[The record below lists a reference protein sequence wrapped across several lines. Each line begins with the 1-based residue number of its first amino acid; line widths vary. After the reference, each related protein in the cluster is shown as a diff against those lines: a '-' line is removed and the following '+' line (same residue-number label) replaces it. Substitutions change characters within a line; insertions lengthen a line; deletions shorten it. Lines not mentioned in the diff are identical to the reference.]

1 MLFTTTS
8 LIAALVQ
15 VQGTTAIPR
24 DGLEVAADISMV
36 ILAVGSAVI
45 LMAVALLLL
54 QIRKLLKAIQGRL
67 QPVADRARGAAENV
81 EYISAVV
88 RTDIQKVNDSVTRI
102 TDRLAEASDH
112 MEERIAEFN
121 ALMQVVQG
129 EAEDIFL
136 DTAAAAHGVRA
147 GARSLSVGAAGPAND
162 PPEDLDAA
170 EGEASEDEA
179 HDEPADVEESG
190 NA

>member
-15 VQGTTAIPR
+15 AQGTTAIPR

-36 ILAVGSAVI
+36 ILAVGSALV
-45 LMAVALLLL
+45 LMALTVLLL
-54 QIRKLLKAIQGRL
+54 QVRKLLAAMQGQL
-67 QPVADRARGAAENV
+67 QPVADRARAAAENV

-88 RTDIQKVNDSVTRI
+88 RTDVQKINDSVTNI
-102 TDRLAEASDH
+102 TDRLNDASDH

-147 GARSLSVGAAGPAND
+147 GARALSVGAAEPSDDA
-162 PPEDLDAA
+162 PEDLDAM